1 MRAAAALFAALAL
14 LAVSPA
20 QAQEATATPI
30 PTPSPILL
38 KAATP
43 VRVITSAPLSSKT
56 SAKGDRVAL
65 EIAEDV
71 VVDGRTLI
79 SKGTAVIGEIS
90 DARVKSV
97 LGQSGKLSVRPLYLR
112 LGSQTVRLS
121 GETGV
126 KAKTAGGAIVGLA
139 LVSAMF
145 TGRSAVIP
153 AGTEIPASIERDV
166 AISPPGN

>member
-1 MRAAAALFAALAL
+1 MRAAATRFAALAL
-14 LAVSPA
+14 FAIGPAWA
-20 QAQEATATPI
+20 QA
-30 PTPSPILL
+30 PTVTLSPILV
-38 KAATP
+38 KATTP
-43 VRVITSAPLSSKT
+43 VRVVTSAPLSSKT

-79 SKGTAVIGEIS
+79 TKGTAVIGEIS
-90 DARVKSV
+90 EARVKAM
-97 LGQSGKLSVRPLYLR
+97 LGQSGKLAVRPLYLR
-112 LGSQTVRLS
+112 VGSQIVRLS

-139 LVSAMF
+139 VVSAMF
-145 TGRSAVIP
+145 TGRSAIIP

-166 AISPPGN
+166 AIIPPGN